1 MTNAQPSGLNSAPLP
16 RLAVSQVDHL
26 AGDMKAVSFI
36 VVFVVF
42 ATLGGAAG
50 CRGKTS
56 APGLSLTTV
65 EKTHDGRIS
74 FEEKGDEIFVFVTD
88 RFSDGHILQ
97 LDYQG
102 HTNQQALDILRRKQI
117 ELEKANR

>member
-88 RFSDGHILQ
+88 RFSDGHIGSIEIKQGRHIHKGIRLDLVILQ
-97 LDYQG
+97 TG
-102 HTNQQALDILRRKQI
+102 I
-117 ELEKANR
+117 